1 MYSVVAR
8 PHLESAIDSLPAEVA
23 IRIQLSKTNYDKA
36 VSRYMAV
43 SEWIERDGSLLKD
56 MVEVFYPQGSMAIGA
71 TTASKLRTDEFDID
85 VAAQLDLPTLI
96 SPTDALDGLFE
107 AINGEPGSRYYGMAE
122 RKTRCVTVNYHD
134 DMHLDVTPMLR
145 RLGTP
150 ERESW
155 IFNQRPETPSDPGER
170 LIANP
175 YGFAEWFKA
184 NTPLDSDFVRTF
196 EGRAAEY
203 ESLMMKRA
211 DSESVPPQEPP
222 FRKSKAVVV
231 LQLLKR
237 WRNVQYDS
245 RPGRRPPSIMI
256 AKLVAD
262 ASGGNEQLS
271 DELVKQARSMLSIFK
286 QQHDFRRLIHIVNPV
301 CHRDILTDRWPG
313 SLREQE
319 IFVSDLQDL
328 VAKLEQLRMGVDLDE
343 MQKIMAELFGESPA
357 KHVIGDFTKNF
368 GERIRR
374 GISQHNTDAGR
385 LVISP
390 HEVISTENRVTTVRS
405 TPKNTHFGL

>member
-1 MYSVVAR
+1 MSSVEAR
-8 PHLESAIDSLPAEVA
+8 PQLESAVDSLLAEVA

-36 VSRYMAV
+36 VSRYIAV

-56 MVEVFYPQGSMAIGA
+56 RVQVFYPQGSMAIGA
-71 TTASKLRTDEFDID
+71 TIASKLRTDEFDID

-96 SPTDALDGLFE
+96 SPTDALDGLFV
-107 AINGEPGSRYYGMAE
+107 AINGELGSRYHGMAE

-145 RLGTP
+145 RVETP

-155 IFNQRPETPSDPGER
+155 IFGTSVLRHLSDPGER
-170 LIANP
+170 LIANS

-196 EGRAAEY
+196 EDRAAEF

-271 DELVKQARSMLSIFK
+271 DELVKQARSMLSVFK
-286 QQHDFRRLIHIVNPV
+286 
-301 CHRDILTDRWPG
+301 
-313 SLREQE
+313 
-319 IFVSDLQDL
+319 
-328 VAKLEQLRMGVDLDE
+328 A
-343 MQKIMAELFGESPA
+343 AA
-357 KHVIGDFTKNF
+357 
-368 GERIRR
+368 
-374 GISQHNTDAGR
+374 
-385 LVISP
+385 
-390 HEVISTENRVTTVRS
+390 
-405 TPKNTHFGL
+405 